1 MGGWMVWA
9 QGAASHLF
17 CLGRQ
22 EVLLPDWEMLPFPL
36 MSAHDCKSGPAHETR
51 IRSFSQA

>member
-9 QGAASHLF
+9 QGAASQLF